1 MVAND
6 GAGRRQVIRLQVRGE
21 CQSGRVWVGGQ
32 EVQAEVVP
40 MFTCS
45 Y

>member
-1 MVAND
+1 M
-6 GAGRRQVIRLQVRGE
+6 RLQVKGDCE
-21 CQSGRVWVGGQ
+21 SVRVWVGGQ
-32 EVQAEVVP
+32 EVQTEVVP